1 MNEATHKDAKDNPE
15 KTSGSLEEAKTK
27 LKEELEKFQ
36 DAGEKILDQYE
47 NIAKIQKEIDE
58 NKKNIVE
65 LKVNENTKDKYSS
78 PQSVFEEFKKNYRI
92 KIKSKE
98 KEKNGWENLFSPVSC
113 IIIYV
118 LLVLD
123 LFFLCGEKIKDKN
136 NILDIKVI
144 IFFFII
150 MVLVFLLYKFLWE
163 NESIKK
169 VRKIIDFVIF
179 LIICG
184 LIIYFTHAFIIEY
197 AFLFELLGDF
207 TLLQKIYL
215 NIDMIL
221 LLILSLS
228 DNSNKYYSIKEK
240 EIATSIIGELFN
252 DKTPVDFIKLLLKYK
267 DEIKDDFIY
276 EFKKTL
282 LFKIFSSIGGGTLVL
297 SIPQMLK
304 IASLEG
310 LLLFCMAS
318 LAVVLVVF
326 CSCKSFFHE
335 KELYFI
341 TLEDMLFKE
350 VIKM

>member
-1 MNEATHKDAKDNPE
+1 MNEVTRKDAKDNPE

-58 NKKNIVE
+58 TKQNIVE

-92 KIKSKE
+92 KIKTKE
-98 KEKNGWENLFSPVSC
+98 KEKHGWENLFSPVSC
-113 IIIYV
+113 III
-118 LLVLD
+118 
-123 LFFLCGEKIKDKN
+123 C
-136 NILDIKVI
+136 
-144 IFFFII
+144 FII
-150 MVLVFLLYKFLWE
+150 MVLVFLFYKFLWE

-169 VRKIIDFVIF
+169 VRKIIDFVISLF
-179 LIICG
+179 ICG

-197 AFLFELLGDF
+197 AFLFKLLGDF

-267 DEIKDDFIY
+267 DEIKDGFIY

-326 CSCKSFFHE
+326 YSCKSFFHE

-350 VIKM
+350 AIKM